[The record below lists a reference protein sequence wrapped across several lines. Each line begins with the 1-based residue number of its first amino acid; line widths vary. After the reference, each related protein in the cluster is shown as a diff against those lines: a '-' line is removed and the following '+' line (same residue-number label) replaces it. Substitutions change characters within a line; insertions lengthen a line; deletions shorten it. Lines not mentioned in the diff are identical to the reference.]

1 MPETLSAEFVRSID
15 ANRTVKDA
23 LAAAISSSRPRS
35 RISVTDLV
43 SPMQAFYRRTR
54 PEIRPSPDRLQV
66 MMAGTGFH
74 EIVGPLLSTEEYLEQ
89 LLELDGIVG
98 KVDIY
103 EDVPVELKTTSS
115 IPKDIYKGRSSYFE
129 QLGMYCAMANKDT
142 GRLLVY
148 QRRSDEQ
155 PDDFRAYQAN
165 FTNLG
170 RVVSEMRTR
179 RDAFQDALEHNDP
192 SNLPQCKWLYLG
204 CDYSSVCSC
213 RGKSPDSPIVAQDEV
228 EIVEM
233 PELEEEIKDK
243 LSSAPTPAPTLGLND
258 LVFPRMAALQR
269 SNAGGESDKESDAD
283 RMHELQRQGFRYELY
298 TALRYGSPGQFKQ
311 VPVRL
316 DTLVGKVSVYRES
329 PTILRVPRL
338 NDMVQR
344 DRLPS
349 FFSHYFDR
357 LALECALTNI
367 RHGRLILYYEKIPD
381 DKFMVYDVTFHSR
394 DAILV
399 EAKRRLSLLESGAEH
414 TALPPCPAW
423 MARFCDFAPNCGCGN
438 QGMNA

>member
-1 MPETLSAEFVRSID
+1 MAESFSAGFVRSID
-15 ANRTVKDA
+15 ANRSVKDA
-23 LAAAISSSRPRS
+23 LEAAISSSRPRS

-43 SPMQAFYRRTR
+43 SPMQAFYSRTH

-129 QLGMYCAMANKDT
+129 QLGMYCAMADKDT
-142 GRLLVY
+142 GRLFVY
-148 QRRSDEQ
+148 QRWSDER
-155 PDDFRAYQAN
+155 PDDFRAYQAAFIN
-165 FTNLG
+165 MG
-170 RVVSEMRTR
+170 RVVSEMRSR
-179 RDAFQDALEHNDP
+179 RDAFQDALECKDP
-192 SNLPQCKWLYLG
+192 SKLPQCKWLYLG
-204 CDYSSVCSC
+204 CDYSSICSC
-213 RGKSPDSPIVAQDEV
+213 RGKAPDSPIVAREEV
-228 EIVEM
+228 EIIEM
-233 PELEEEIKDK
+233 PELAEEIKDK
-243 LSSAPTPAPTLGLND
+243 LSSAPPSQPALRLND
-258 LVFPRMAALQR
+258 LVFPRMAALRR
-269 SNAGGESDKESDAD
+269 SVAEEELDKEPDAD
-283 RMHELQRQGFRYELY
+283 RMQELQQQGFRYVLY
-298 TALRYGSPGQFKQ
+298 NALRYGSPGQFKHI
-311 VPVRL
+311 PVRL
-316 DTLVGKVSVYRES
+316 STLADKVSVYRDS
-329 PTILRVPRL
+329 PTILRIPRL
-338 NDMVQR
+338 NDMIQR

-381 DKFMVYDVTFHSR
+381 DKFMVYDIAFHSR
-394 DAILV
+394 NAILS

-414 TALPPCPAW
+414 TALPPCPPW
-423 MARFCDFAPNCGCGN
+423 MARFCDFTPNCGCGN
-438 QGMNA
+438 LGMSA